1 MVNLTPEQ
9 QKAIEQQKANCP
21 FCKIIKDEIP
31 SKKIY
36 EDDKCIAILD
46 INPAF
51 KGHTLLVPKE
61 HYPILPLVPEEIFE
75 HLAKTIKELSGCIK
89 KGALVF
95 GDNVFIANGVVAGQQ
110 SQHMVIHIIPR
121 EKGDMIGVFS
131 LKPGNVDKE
140 KEAEAVRVLSNN
152 MTRLMRKRYAKFPL
166 PNQPTA
172 TSAVTYTKEQIMAII
187 NQNPQMKNMIIADSD
202 RFKAMIP
209 KNPQLQAIFSKCNI
223 DEIIAEIKQ
232 KEHLDKPIPEDEEKL
247 SLSKEE
253 ALFQTI
259 EENPKIK
266 SMILHDFPL
275 FKQKAAEIPQLK
287 QMFEGF
293 NLEDIKKKLEKRE
306 EQDNTDK
313 KKEGSEE
320 KKEDNNLDLIARL
333 MK

>member
-9 QKAIEQQKANCP
+9 KQAIEQQKANCP

-46 INPAF
+46 INPAY

-61 HYPILPLVPEEIFE
+61 HYPILPLVPEETFE
-75 HLAKTIKELSGCIK
+75 HLTKIIKELSNCIK

-95 GDNVFIANGVVAGQQ
+95 GNNVFIANGVVAGQQ

-131 LKPGNVDKE
+131 LKQGSVDKG
-140 KEAEAVRVLSNN
+140 KEAEAARVLSSS
-152 MTRLMRKRYAKFPL
+152 MARLMRKRYAKFPL
-166 PNQPTA
+166 PNQPTV
-172 TSAVTYTKEQIMAII
+172 TPPSTYTKEQIMSVID
-187 NQNPQMKNMIIADSD
+187 QNPQIKNMIVADSE

-209 KNPQLQAIFSKCNI
+209 KNPQLSAIFGKCNI

-232 KEHLDKPIPEDEEKL
+232 KEHLDKPVLEEEEKS

-253 ALFQTI
+253 ELLKLI

-275 FKQKAAEIPQLK
+275 FKQKVAEIEQLK

-306 EQDNTDK
+306 EHDNIDK
-313 KKEGSEE
+313 KNEGAEE
-320 KKEDNNLDLIARL
+320 KKEDNFDLIARL